1 MISRYDLI
9 SVAFYVVFILGV
21 GLSFARRSETT
32 SDYFRAGGVMP
43 WWVTG
48 ASVWMAGF
56 SAWSFTGAAG
66 KMFQTGAY
74 SVLLFYSILVP
85 LLVLLFFTCFRFR
98 RMQVITPFEAVRLRF
113 GPGTQLFFTWARLP
127 FMLIFGGV
135 TLNAVGVFM
144 AAVFEA
150 DTRMVILLLGTLVV
164 ALALLGGA
172 FGVVASDFVQM
183 FLVVTVTVLVAVLA
197 LGQPDIGGVKG
208 MWEQAPAAHRDWGEF
223 ARPQFIA
230 LWFVGLMITKLF
242 EENSMDRSSKFL
254 MSGSDRDARM
264 TLIIPMIGMVVA
276 PLLWL
281 VPPTVAAIRHG
292 DGIGLVM
299 QNLKFPEEGAFVL
312 TASEVLP
319 TGMLGLLLCG
329 IFAATMT
336 SMDAG
341 LNQGAGIFVRN
352 FYLPVVNP
360 KCPEKRLLVVSKITT
375 AVLGLIM
382 VLCAFVWE
390 SMRNMALFDLLT
402 QLAISLGLPMSIP
415 LFFGLFRRKTPRW
428 AAWSTVLVGLAGSY
442 VARFLLT
449 PEMFS
454 WLPGMEGPF
463 LPEEVTTF
471 RIFASVLLVVSVCT
485 LWFFGSGW
493 FYDVKDRAY
502 MDQLDE
508 FFGRLKTPLPESAH
522 PDPEAKRSI
531 SKSIGRLCLIY
542 GAFVS
547 SLALIPNSPA
557 GRLCFPAC
565 GAIMLL
571 AGGLIC
577 RLNRSPKAKQG

>member
-1 MISRYDLI
+1 MIGKYDLI
-9 SVAFYVVFILGV
+9 SIAFYVIFILGV
-21 GLSFARRSETT
+21 GITFSRKSKST

-74 SVLLFYSILVP
+74 SILLFYAILVP
-85 LLVLLFFTCFRFR
+85 LLVLLAFTCYRFR

-127 FMLIFGGV
+127 FLLVFGGV

-144 AAVFEA
+144 AAVVGVQ
-150 DTRMVILLLGTLVV
+150 TPVVIVVLGVSVTLL
-164 ALALLGGA
+164 AMLGGS

-197 LGQPDIGGVKG
+197 LSQADIGGIGG
-208 MWEQAPAAHRDWGEF
+208 MLKQVPSAHRDWGEF
-223 ARPQFIA
+223 ARPEFIS
-230 LWFVGLMITKLF
+230 LWFVALMVTKLF
-242 EENSMDRSSKFL
+242 EENSIDKSAKFL
-254 MSGSDRDARM
+254 MARSDRDARL
-264 TLIIPMIGMVVA
+264 TLIIPMIGMIVA
-276 PLLWL
+276 PLVWL

-292 DGIGLVM
+292 GDIQEVLV
-299 QNLKFPEEGAFVL
+299 NLKFPEEGAFVL

-341 LNQGAGIFVRN
+341 LNQGSGIFVRN
-352 FYLPVVNP
+352 FFLPVL
-360 KCPEKRLLVVSKITT
+360 KPECSERQLLWISKVATGVFG
-375 AVLGLIM
+375 AFM
-382 VLCAFVWE
+382 VGCAFLWE
-390 SMRNMALFDLLT
+390 TMRDMALFDLMT
-402 QLAISLGLPMSIP
+402 QVAISLGLPMSIP
-415 LFFGLFRRKTPRW
+415 LCLGLFRRKTAPW
-428 AAWSTVLVGLAGSY
+428 AGWSTVVIGLGASY
-442 VARFLLT
+442 VVRFWLT
-449 PEMFS
+449 PEMFE

-471 RIFASVLLVVSVCT
+471 RIFSSVFLVGGGCT
-485 LWFFGSGW
+485 LWFFATGL
-493 FYDVKDRAY
+493 FYDERDEGY
-502 MDQLDE
+502 MNRLDD
-508 FFGRLKTPLPESAH
+508 FFGRLQTPVEPQTGSGVKEGRA
-522 PDPEAKRSI
+522 I
-531 SKSIGRLCLIY
+531 SVSIGRLCLIY
-542 GAFVS
+542 GLFVS
-547 SLALIPNSPA
+547 SLAWIPNTIA

-565 GAIMLL
+565 GGIMILVG
-571 AGGLIC
+571 ACIC
-577 RLNRSPKAKQG
+577 YFYRSPRIEE